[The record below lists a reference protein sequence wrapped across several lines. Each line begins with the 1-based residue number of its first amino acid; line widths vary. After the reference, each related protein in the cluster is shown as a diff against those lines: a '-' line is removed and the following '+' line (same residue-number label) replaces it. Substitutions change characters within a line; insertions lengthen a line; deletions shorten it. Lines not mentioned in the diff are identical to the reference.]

1 MTVLFFQMKTEENFL
16 LRRRQDFDKQN
27 FKQALLVVKT

>member
-1 MTVLFFQMKTEENFL
+1 MTFLQMKTEEDFL

-27 FKQALLVVKT
+27 FKQALMAVKTN